1 VNAPETP
8 TVVVVDDDEA
18 IRYALQKKLTRFGL
32 KIISLDKAEDALFLL
47 KNPESAVDLVVTD
60 IKLRKM
66 DGIELLRHIN
76 ILERPV
82 PVLIITGQGN
92 IEDAIRALRYGARDF
107 IRKPIDIN
115 EVASIVRRILRSE
128 QEKQLASAFGKYI
141 RSERRSYVIPVDP
154 TVIDVMSYELTRN
167 LMPFGLCNY
176 TASENVALAL
186 QEAISNAMFHGN
198 LEIDSAVRAERG
210 IKGFNEEIEA
220 RRTDERYRDRTV
232 RIQYDLNPEYVE
244 YVIEDDGPGFN
255 YNALPDPRDQ
265 QNFFKDSGRG
275 ILIIRIHMDEISW
288 SERGNAIRMRKYRI
302 DAKSAQH

>member
-1 VNAPETP
+1 MNAPETP

-32 KIISLDKAEDALFLL
+32 KIVSLDKAEDALFLL

-107 IRKPIDIN
+107 IRKPFDIN

-154 TVIDVMSYELTRN
+154 GVIDVMSYELTRN

-198 LEIDSAVRAERG
+198 LEIDSA
-210 IKGFNEEIEA
+210 
-220 RRTDERYRDRTV
+220 
-232 RIQYDLNPEYVE
+232 
-244 YVIEDDGPGFN
+244 
-255 YNALPDPRDQ
+255 
-265 QNFFKDSGRG
+265 
-275 ILIIRIHMDEISW
+275 
-288 SERGNAIRMRKYRI
+288 
-302 DAKSAQH
+302 